1 MKIFSQIAYYFSVY
15 KKYLGSRLYIVF
27 ALSGLAAITEGFG
40 IALLLPLIEVVG
52 VGEGGGGGK
61 NQSNVKSGLQAV
73 LNSMGI
79 GDSMIGILFF
89 IGFVFLVKGLIVF
102 SDNAYHSH
110 LKSQLLREIKS
121 LMFDQYSTMDYGYYS
136 RRSTGHFINVINDQI
151 AKLLVTFDTYKVFL
165 STGIMTLAYLCVA
178 LLLAW
183 NFALMAI
190 GAGFVLLFFFRLL
203 NRYVHK
209 LSRKTVR
216 EQTTLNKFLVQ
227 TMQSFK
233 YLASTAQISHLKKGV
248 MNSVGKLSS
257 YLRSQGLAQ
266 ALTLAVNEPVTVF
279 FILLVIIIQITVL
292 EAPLAPIFV
301 VLVLFNRAMSQMIG
315 VQNAWQRTL
324 NHIGSLESV
333 EREFEILGKSQ
344 EPSGQIPL
352 KPLERGIELRQVS
365 FSYGPKSPNVLNDIN
380 FAIHANTTVAFVGES
395 GAGKSTLVD
404 MLTLLLKPCRGEILI
419 DGTPSD
425 KVDLKSWR
433 SQIGYVSQET
443 VVFDDTIANNIC
455 MWKGNYN
462 TDDEVRMR
470 IEYAAGQA
478 YAEHFIRQLSNQFN
492 TLVGDRG
499 VRLSG
504 GQRQRLFLAREL
516 YKKPRL
522 LILDEATSSLDSE
535 TEHYIQESIETLK
548 GSTTVVI
555 IAHRLSTIKNADYIY
570 VLDKG
575 RVIEQGTHR
584 ELAAKDNGTFS
595 RMVALQNL

>member
-1 MKIFSQIAYYFSVY
+1 MKIFRQIAYYFSVY
-15 KKYLGSRLYIVF
+15 KKYLGRRLYIVF

-52 VGEGGGGGK
+52 VGEVGGGK
-61 NQSNVKSGLQAV
+61 NQSDVKSGLQAV
-73 LNSMGI
+73 LNSIGI

-190 GAGFVLLFFFRLL
+190 GAGLFLLFFFRLL

-216 EQTTLNKFLVQ
+216 EQTNLNKFLVQ

-233 YLASTAQISHLKKGV
+233 YLVSTAQIGHLRKGV

-257 YLRSQGLAQ
+257 YLRSQGIAQ
-266 ALTLAVNEPVTVF
+266 ALTLAANEPVTVF
-279 FILLVIIIQITVL
+279 FILLVIIVQITVL

-315 VQNAWQRTL
+315 VQSAWQRTL

-333 EREFEILGKSQ
+333 EREFELLRKSQ
-344 EPSGQIPL
+344 EPSGKNLL
-352 KPLERGIELRQVS
+352 KPLERSIELRQVS
-365 FSYGPKSPNVLNDIN
+365 FSYGPKSPNVLNDITLT
-380 FAIHANTTVAFVGES
+380 IHTNTTVAFVGES

-404 MLTLLLKPCRGEILI
+404 MLTLMLRPRRGEILI
-419 DGTPSD
+419 DGIPGTE
-425 KVDLKSWR
+425 VDLRSWR
-433 SQIGYVSQET
+433 NQIGYVSQET

-455 MWKGNYN
+455 MWKGDYN
-462 TDDEVRMR
+462 TDDDVRKR
-470 IEYAAGQA
+470 IEYAARQA
-478 YAEHFIRQLSNQFN
+478 YAEQFIQQLPHQFN
-492 TLVGDRG
+492 TLIGDRG

-504 GQRQRLFLAREL
+504 GQRQRLFLSREL
-516 YKKPRL
+516 YKNPQL

-535 TEHYIQESIETLK
+535 TERYIQESIESLK
-548 GSTTVVI
+548 GAATVVI

-575 RVIEQGTHR
+575 RIIEHGTHR
-584 ELAAKDNGTFS
+584 ELAARDNGTFN

>member
-1 MKIFSQIAYYFSVY
+1 MKVFRQIAYYFSVY

-27 ALSGLAAITEGFG
+27 ALSGLAASTEGFG
-40 IALLLPLIEVVG
+40 IALLLPLIEMVG
-52 VGEGGGGGK
+52 VGDGGGGK

-73 LNSMGI
+73 LNGMGI

-89 IGFVFLVKGLIVF
+89 IGFVFLIKGLIVF

-110 LKSQLLREIKS
+110 LKSQLLREIKG

-227 TMQSFK
+227 TIQSFK
-233 YLASTAQISHLKKGV
+233 YLVSTAQISHLRKGV

-333 EREFEILGKSQ
+333 EREFDILGKSQ
-344 EPSGQIPL
+344 EPSGKIPL
-352 KPLERGIELRQVS
+352 NPLERGIELRQVS
-365 FSYGPKSPNVLNDIN
+365 FSYGSKSPNVLSDIN
-380 FAIHANTTVAFVGES
+380 LTIHANTTVAFVGES

-404 MLTLLLKPCRGEILI
+404 MLTLLLKPRRGEILI
-419 DGTPSD
+419 DRTPSD

-455 MWKGNYN
+455 MWKGDYN
-462 TDDEVRMR
+462 TDADVRR
-470 IEYAAGQA
+470 RVEYAAGQA
-478 YAEHFIRQLSNQFN
+478 YAEHFIRQLPNQFS

-516 YKKPRL
+516 YKNPRL

-535 TEHYIQESIETLK
+535 TEHYIQESIEALK
-548 GSTTVVI
+548 GSITVVI

-575 RVIEQGTHR
+575 RVIEQGTHK

>member
-1 MKIFSQIAYYFSVY
+1 MKVFRQIAYYFSVY

-40 IALLLPLIEVVG
+40 IALLLPLIEMVG
-52 VGEGGGGGK
+52 VGDGGGGK

-73 LNSMGI
+73 LNGMGI

-89 IGFVFLVKGLIVF
+89 IGFVFLIKGLIVF

-110 LKSQLLREIKS
+110 LKSQLLREIKG

-227 TMQSFK
+227 TIQSFK
-233 YLASTAQISHLKKGV
+233 YLVSTAQISHLRKGV

-333 EREFEILGKSQ
+333 EREFDILGKSQ
-344 EPSGQIPL
+344 EPSGKIPL
-352 KPLERGIELRQVS
+352 NPLERGIELRQVS
-365 FSYGPKSPNVLNDIN
+365 FSYGSKSPNVLSDIN
-380 FAIHANTTVAFVGES
+380 LTIHANTTVAFVGES

-404 MLTLLLKPCRGEILI
+404 MLTLLLKPRRGEILI
-419 DGTPSD
+419 DRTPSD

-455 MWKGNYN
+455 MWKGDYN
-462 TDDEVRMR
+462 TDADVRR
-470 IEYAAGQA
+470 RVEYAAGQA
-478 YAEHFIRQLSNQFN
+478 YAEHFIRQLPNQFS

-516 YKKPRL
+516 YKNPRL

-535 TEHYIQESIETLK
+535 TEHYIQESIEALK
-548 GSTTVVI
+548 GSITVVI

-575 RVIEQGTHR
+575 RVIEQGTHK

>member
-52 VGEGGGGGK
+52 VGEVGGGK
-61 NQSNVKSGLQAV
+61 NQSDVKSGLQAV
-73 LNSMGI
+73 LNSLGI

-190 GAGFVLLFFFRLL
+190 GAGLFLLFFFRLL

-216 EQTTLNKFLVQ
+216 EQTNLNKFLVQ

-233 YLASTAQISHLKKGV
+233 YLVSTAQIGHLRKGV

-257 YLRSQGLAQ
+257 YLRSQGIAQ
-266 ALTLAVNEPVTVF
+266 ALTLAANEPVTVF
-279 FILLVIIIQITVL
+279 FILLVIIVQITVL

-315 VQNAWQRTL
+315 VQSAWQRTL

-333 EREFEILGKSQ
+333 EREFELLRKSQ
-344 EPSGQIPL
+344 EPSGKNLL
-352 KPLERGIELRQVS
+352 KPLERSIELRQVS
-365 FSYGPKSPNVLNDIN
+365 FSYGSKSPNVLDDITLT
-380 FAIHANTTVAFVGES
+380 IHTNTTVAFVGES

-404 MLTLLLKPCRGEILI
+404 MLTLMLRLRRGEILI
-419 DGTPSD
+419 DGISGTE
-425 KVDLKSWR
+425 VDLRSWR
-433 SQIGYVSQET
+433 NQIGYVSQET

-455 MWKGNYN
+455 MWKGDYN
-462 TDDEVRMR
+462 TDDDVRKR
-470 IEYAAGQA
+470 IEYAARQA
-478 YAEHFIRQLSNQFN
+478 YAEQFIQQLPHQFN
-492 TLVGDRG
+492 TLIGDRG

-504 GQRQRLFLAREL
+504 GQRQRLFLSREL
-516 YKKPRL
+516 YKNPQL

-535 TEHYIQESIETLK
+535 TERYIQESIESLK
-548 GSTTVVI
+548 GAATVVI

-575 RVIEQGTHR
+575 RIIEHGTHR
-584 ELAAKDNGTFS
+584 ELAARDNGTFN

>member
-52 VGEGGGGGK
+52 VGEVGGGK
-61 NQSNVKSGLQAV
+61 NESNVKSGLQAV
-73 LNSMGI
+73 LNSIGI

-89 IGFVFLVKGLIVF
+89 IGFVFLIKGLIVF

-190 GAGFVLLFFFRLL
+190 GAGLFLLFFFRLL

-216 EQTTLNKFLVQ
+216 EQTNLNKFLVQ

-233 YLASTAQISHLKKGV
+233 YLVSTAQIGHLRKGV

-344 EPSGQIPL
+344 EPSGKIHL

-365 FSYGPKSPNVLNDIN
+365 FSYGPKSPNVLSDIN
-380 FAIHANTTVAFVGES
+380 LAIHANTTVAFVGES

-404 MLTLLLKPCRGEILI
+404 MLTLMLRPHHGEILI

-433 SQIGYVSQET
+433 NQIGYVSQET

-455 MWKGNYN
+455 MWKGDYN
-462 TDDEVRMR
+462 TDADVRR
-470 IEYAAGQA
+470 RVEYAASQA
-478 YAEHFIRQLSNQFN
+478 YAEHFIRQLLNQFN
-492 TLVGDRG
+492 TMVGDRG

-516 YKKPRL
+516 YKNPRL

-535 TEHYIQESIETLK
+535 TEHYIQESIEALK

>member
-1 MKIFSQIAYYFSVY
+1 MKVFRQIAYYFSVY

-52 VGEGGGGGK
+52 VGDGGGGK

-73 LNSMGI
+73 LNGMGI

-89 IGFVFLVKGLIVF
+89 IGFVFLIKGLIVF

-110 LKSQLLREIKS
+110 LKSQLLREIKG

-190 GAGFVLLFFFRLL
+190 GAGLVLLFFFRLL

-216 EQTTLNKFLVQ
+216 EQTNLNKFLVQ

-233 YLASTAQISHLKKGV
+233 YLVSTAQIGHLRKSV
-248 MNSVGKLSS
+248 MDSVGKLSS
-257 YLRSQGLAQ
+257 YLRSQGFAQ

-333 EREFEILGKSQ
+333 EREFDILGKSQ
-344 EPSGQIPL
+344 EPSGKIPL
-352 KPLERGIELRQVS
+352 NPLERGIELRQVS
-365 FSYGPKSPNVLNDIN
+365 FSYGSKSPNVLSDIN
-380 FAIHANTTVAFVGES
+380 LTIHANTTVAFVGES

-404 MLTLLLKPCRGEILI
+404 MLTLMLRPHHGEILI

-433 SQIGYVSQET
+433 NQIGYVSQET

-455 MWKGNYN
+455 MWKGDYN
-462 TDDEVRMR
+462 TDADVRR
-470 IEYAAGQA
+470 RVEYAAGQA
-478 YAEHFIRQLSNQFN
+478 YAEHYIRQLSNQFN
-492 TLVGDRG
+492 TMVGDRG

-516 YKKPRL
+516 YKNPRL

-535 TEHYIQESIETLK
+535 TEHYIQESIEALK
-548 GSTTVVI
+548 GSITVVV

>member
-1 MKIFSQIAYYFSVY
+1 MPLLKQIAYYFSVY
-15 KKYLGSRLYIVF
+15 KKYIGSRLYIVF
-27 ALSGLAAITEGFG
+27 ALSTLAAVTEGFG
-40 IALLLPLIEVVG
+40 IALLLPLIEVIG
-52 VGEGGGGGK
+52 VGDGGGSK
-61 NQSNVKSGLQAV
+61 NQSEVKASLQTV
-73 LNSMGI
+73 LNALGI

-89 IGFVFLVKGLIVF
+89 IGFVFLIKGLIVF

-121 LMFDQYSTMDYGYYS
+121 LMFDQYSNMDYGYYS
-136 RRSTGHFINVINDQI
+136 RRNTGHFINVINDQI
-151 AKLLVTFDTYKVFL
+151 AKMLVTFDTYKVFL
-165 STGIMTLAYLCVA
+165 STSITTIAYLGVA

-183 NFALMAI
+183 NFALMAL
-190 GAGFVLLFFFRLL
+190 GSGLFLLFFFRLL

-233 YLASTAQISHLKKGV
+233 YLVSTAQISHLRKGV
-248 MNSVGKLSS
+248 MKSVGKLSA
-257 YLRSQGLAQ
+257 YIRSQGIAQ
-266 ALTLAVNEPVTVF
+266 ALTMAVGEPVSVF

-301 VLVLFNRAMSQMIG
+301 VLVLFNRAMGQMIG
-315 VQNAWQRTL
+315 VQSAWQRTL

-333 EREFEILGKSQ
+333 EREFGILEKSQ
-344 EPSGQIPL
+344 EPSGKIHL
-352 KPLERGIELRQVS
+352 KPFEQGIELRQVS
-365 FSYGPKSPNVLNDIN
+365 FSYGAKSPTVLDNITLT
-380 FAIHANTTVAFVGES
+380 IHANTTVAFMGES

-404 MLTLLLKPCRGEILI
+404 MLTLLLKPRRGEILI
-419 DGTPSD
+419 DGNPSSE
-425 KVDLKSWR
+425 VDLRSWR

-455 MWKGNYN
+455 MWKGDYD
-462 TDDEVRMR
+462 TDDEVRRR
-470 IEYAAGQA
+470 IEHAARQA
-478 YAEHFIRQLSNQFN
+478 YAERFIRQLPQQFN

-516 YKKPRL
+516 YKNPRL

-535 TEHYIQESIETLK
+535 TEHYIQESIAALK

-570 VLDKG
+570 VLDNG
-575 RVIEQGTHR
+575 RIIEQGTHG
-584 ELAAKDNGTFS
+584 ELAEKENGTFS

>member
-52 VGEGGGGGK
+52 VGEVGGGK

-190 GAGFVLLFFFRLL
+190 GAGLFLLFFFRIL

-233 YLASTAQISHLKKGV
+233 YLVSTAQISHLRKGV

-257 YLRSQGLAQ
+257 YLRSQGIAQ
-266 ALTLAVNEPVTVF
+266 ALTLAVSEPVTVF
-279 FILLVIIIQITVL
+279 FILLVIIVQITVL

-315 VQNAWQRTL
+315 VQSAWQRTL

-333 EREFEILGKSQ
+333 EREFELLRKSQ
-344 EPSGQIPL
+344 EPSGKNLL
-352 KPLERGIELRQVS
+352 KPLERSIELRQVS
-365 FSYGPKSPNVLNDIN
+365 FSYGSKSPNVLDDITLT
-380 FAIHANTTVAFVGES
+380 IHTNTTVAFVGES

-404 MLTLLLKPCRGEILI
+404 MLTLMLRPRRGEILI
-419 DGTPSD
+419 DGISGTE
-425 KVDLKSWR
+425 VDLRSWR
-433 SQIGYVSQET
+433 NQIGYVSQET

-455 MWKGNYN
+455 MWKGDYN
-462 TDDEVRMR
+462 TDDDVRKR
-470 IEYAAGQA
+470 IEYAARQA
-478 YAEHFIRQLSNQFN
+478 YAEQYIQQLPHQFN
-492 TLVGDRG
+492 TLIGDRG

-516 YKKPRL
+516 YKNPQL

-535 TEHYIQESIETLK
+535 TERYIQESIESLK
-548 GSTTVVI
+548 GAATVVI

-575 RVIEQGTHR
+575 RIIEHGTHR
-584 ELAAKDNGTFS
+584 ELAARDNGTFN